1 MKRILF
7 TSLLISICMNV
18 CALEWP
24 VDFASK
30 YFPIGTKW
38 TEVRIDTTKHKSWFR
53 KEKGEWVPNY
63 ERVDYYVTEA
73 HNLPSRYDNVMY
85 RAVYCQR
92 EGRPDSLCQ
101 FVTEDIARNGYGS
114 IDILTNYPV
123 SFENSE
129 YTLNYRD
136 PDAVY
141 LFDYPYKIG
150 DWVVSILARLHYV
163 GTFPNKSY
171 GKVTEI
177 GEKDFGGV
185 RPLQYMTLEGE
196 SADSPDTFCWIN
208 GIGVTS
214 WLDGECILGPYGAY
228 KSKYYMMEVGQRFQR
243 AMLVHFE
250 RDGEVLYDVW
260 PKPEEIPETEP
271 SRYYPEGTTW
281 TELVLD
287 TLKYDS
293 WFSKD
298 GDRWVANFDTVTYCV
313 KGQELYNQRIDN
325 LVYVK
330 KSDGLDSLI
339 FHLQDYY
346 EGGTN
351 GNQLFVGTP
360 YQGDLFYTP
369 FYDFD
374 WYEGKE
380 IHWPQTWE
388 YYLDLYWYEV
398 YWYKYRESFGRNES
412 ISFGTIDKIREGDF
426 GGIRPLAYVDLVA
439 KLDYWPDHYYDYPVR
454 MIQGI
459 GVTTWNGP
467 ECIFGP
473 HDVHLLR
480 SYPDSCEEDSHHR
493 SMLVHFERN
502 GEVLYDAWPK
512 PEDLTNEVKYVLAP
526 EPENDTP
533 FLFDLSGRRIQQK
546 PAKGIYIQNG
556 KKVLV
561 K

>member
-1 MKRILF
+1 M
-7 TSLLISICMNV
+7 
-18 CALEWP
+18 
-24 VDFASK
+24 
-30 YFPIGTKW
+30 
-38 TEVRIDTTKHKSWFR
+38 
-53 KEKGEWVPNY
+53 
-63 ERVDYYVTEA
+63 
-73 HNLPSRYDNVMY
+73 
-85 RAVYCQR
+85 
-92 EGRPDSLCQ
+92 
-101 FVTEDIARNGYGS
+101 
-114 IDILTNYPV
+114 
-123 SFENSE
+123 
-129 YTLNYRD
+129 
-136 PDAVY
+136 
-141 LFDYPYKIG
+141 
-150 DWVVSILARLHYV
+150 
-163 GTFPNKSY
+163 
-171 GKVTEI
+171 
-177 GEKDFGGV
+177 
-185 RPLQYMTLEGE
+185 
-196 SADSPDTFCWIN
+196 
-208 GIGVTS
+208 
-214 WLDGECILGPYGAY
+214 
-228 KSKYYMMEVGQRFQR
+228 
-243 AMLVHFE
+243 
-250 RDGEVLYDVW
+250 
-260 PKPEEIPETEP
+260 
-271 SRYYPEGTTW
+271 
-281 TELVLD
+281 
-287 TLKYDS
+287 
-293 WFSKD
+293 
-298 GDRWVANFDTVTYCV
+298 
-313 KGQELYNQRIDN
+313 
-325 LVYVK
+325 
-330 KSDGLDSLI
+330 I

-480 SYPDSCEEDSHHR
+480 SYPNLCEDSHHR

-556 KKVLV
+556 KKVLI

>member
-1 MKRILF
+1 M
-7 TSLLISICMNV
+7 CMNV
-18 CALEWP
+18 CALDWAFEFTSKFFP
-24 VDFASK
+24 V
-30 YFPIGTKW
+30 GTKW

-63 ERVDYYVTEA
+63 ERVDYYITEA

-250 RDGEVLYDVW
+250 RNGEVLYDVW
-260 PKPEEIPETEP
+260 PQPEEIPEAGP

-281 TELVLD
+281 TEIRLD

-526 EPENDTP
+526 KPETSSST
-533 FLFDLSGRRIQQK
+533 LYDLSGRRLQQK
-546 PAKGIYIQNG
+546 PQKGIYIQRWQKG
-556 KKVLV
+556 TE
-561 K
+561 

>member
-7 TSLLISICMNV
+7 TSLLISMCMNV

-73 HNLPSRYDNVMY
+73 HNLPSKYDNVMY

-92 EGRPDSLCQ
+92 DGRPDSLCQ
-101 FVTEDIARNGYGS
+101 FVTEDIAPNGAVDVY
-114 IDILTNYPV
+114 TNYPT

-129 YTLNYRD
+129 YTLNYWELDRI
-136 PDAVY
+136 Y

-150 DWVVSILARLHYV
+150 DGLASILARLHYV
-163 GTFPNKSY
+163 GTFPHKTY
-171 GKVTEI
+171 GMVTEI

-526 EPENDTP
+526 EPENETP
-533 FLFDLSGRRIQQK
+533 ILFDLSGRRLEQK
-546 PAKGIYIQNG
+546 PTKGIYIQNG
-556 KKVLV
+556 KVLV